1 MTRSTARYRPGDPT
15 RTSAAMTAETE
26 GALRAHLLRSD
37 RQEDICLATYR
48 PSTGTTRRT
57 SLLRQVHLPEPGERE
72 VHGNATITGDY
83 VLRVA
88 AAAASPAT
96 ALSCCIAIPVGRA
109 GKP

>member
-57 SLLRQVHLPEPGERE
+57 ALLRQVHLQYLLSTHTLDHLNAASRPACPVEALTGFGDQAIRMTGPHPAAERE
-72 VHGNATITGDY
+72 
-83 VLRVA
+83 R
-88 AAAASPAT
+88 
-96 ALSCCIAIPVGRA
+96 
-109 GKP
+109 

>member
-96 ALSCCIAIPVGRA
+96 GVVLLH
-109 GKP
+109 